1 MASSTI
7 YLSALRVTLSFV
19 YPIHALFVA
28 HVCLVIVV
36 FDHEYDGYI
45 LLYLYPQI
53 RSVTA
58 SFWLFGDLVQY
69 VHD

>member
-1 MASSTI
+1 MASSTS

-53 RSVTA
+53 M
-58 SFWLFGDLVQY
+58 
-69 VHD
+69 